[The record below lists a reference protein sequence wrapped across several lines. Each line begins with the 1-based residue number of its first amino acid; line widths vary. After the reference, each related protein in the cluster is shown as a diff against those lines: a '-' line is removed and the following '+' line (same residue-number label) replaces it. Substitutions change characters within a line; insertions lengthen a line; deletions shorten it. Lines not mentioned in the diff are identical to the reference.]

1 MRIGNAAFAT
11 HRDVALEAVAARLER
26 LERFSPT
33 LTHPPLMPAKA
44 GIQFLA
50 KELGPRFPPSLKLRR
65 TAAEPVEALAK
76 TGRGDERKKREL
88 IRLMRKAL

>member
-1 MRIGNAAFAT
+1 MRLPFGGPP
-11 HRDVALEAVAARLER
+11 R

-50 KELGPRFPPSLKLRR
+50 KALGPRFRGHERR
-65 TAAEPVEALAK
+65 K
-76 TGRGDERKKREL
+76 HEL
-88 IRLMRKAL
+88 IQLMR

>member
-1 MRIGNAAFAT
+1 MRMGNAAFAT

-44 GIQFLA
+44 GIQFLVKA
-50 KELGPRFPPSLKLRR
+50 LDPRF
-65 TAAEPVEALAK
+65 
-76 TGRGDERKKREL
+76 RGDERRKHEL
-88 IRLMRKAL
+88 IRLMRKSL